1 MLFVLPKGP
10 NKKLGGNITL
20 KNFGSRLLAMVLI
33 AVMAL
38 TCTAAVFAEEGN
50 PYLDSYYDIPSSGVA
65 VCFDTPVLAA
75 PRGEQIGTLEVGTEC
90 RVLGRYEERGRVWFI
105 VDLTLFDGFHAEYGF
120 VKVLYIVENPRW
132 IMLTNPT
139 SLYSTTWLNDNNRNN
154 GEVSGLVMILDE
166 DEDFYAVQYSGDFG
180 GTSFLEKYLVQPYS
194 QVGQEMYVLPIGAP
208 VYDSLH
214 NQIGELPGMT
224 VIQMDG
230 PAAGDY
236 LHIKANPGTD
246 DELSC
251 WIVFQ
256 SLQKIIS

>member
-1 MLFVLPKGP
+1 M
-10 NKKLGGNITL
+10 
-20 KNFGSRLLAMVLI
+20 KNFGSRLLAMVFI

-38 TCTAAVFAEEGN
+38 TCTTAVFAEEGN
-50 PYLDSYYDIPSSGVA
+50 PYLDSYYDIPSSGMVVSFEA
-65 VCFDTPVLAA
+65 PIMPTPSKESEPL
-75 PRGEQIGTLEVGTEC
+75 GTLEAGTMC
-90 RVLGRYEERGRVWFI
+90 RILGAYEDDDGYLWYVI
-105 VDLTLFDGFHAEYGF
+105 DLTIFDGFDAEDGLVSTMYM
-120 VKVLYIVENPRW
+120 IEHPSW
-132 IMLTNPT
+132 IMLSRPT
-139 SLYSTTWLNDNNRNN
+139 TLYSTTWFNDNLFYN
-154 GEVSGLVMILDE
+154 GKSLTGLVVVLDE
-166 DEDFYAVQYSGDFG
+166 DEEFYAVQYMNHFG
-180 GTSFLEKYLVQPYS
+180 GTSFVPKNHVRPYS
-194 QVGQEMYVLPIGAP
+194 QEGQELYVLPIGAP

-256 SLQKIIS
+256 SLQKIIN